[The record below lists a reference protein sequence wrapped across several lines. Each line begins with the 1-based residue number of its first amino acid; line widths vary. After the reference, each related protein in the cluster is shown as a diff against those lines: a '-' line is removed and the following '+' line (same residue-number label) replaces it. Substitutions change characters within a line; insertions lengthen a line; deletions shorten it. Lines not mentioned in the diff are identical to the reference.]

1 MLRGRDEEDRDAR
14 ILRAIWNRERAHGM
28 RPVWNPDARLRT
40 RKATHPLRMDQ
51 NNEREAMK
59 TRNGIEMVCA
69 RAEMRWQ
76 ACREIART
84 AGWCAAVRAMTL
96 GQAIQ

>member
-14 ILRAIWNRERAHGM
+14 LLRTRRNREGAQGM
-28 RPVWNPDARLRT
+28 RTVWNPDARIPPRPT
-40 RKATHPLRMDQ
+40 TNHLRMDQ

-76 ACREIART
+76 VCREIART

>member
-1 MLRGRDEEDRDAR
+1 
-14 ILRAIWNRERAHGM
+14 
-28 RPVWNPDARLRT
+28 
-40 RKATHPLRMDQ
+40 MDQ
-51 NNEREAMK
+51 NHEGETTMK

-84 AGWCAAVRAMTL
+84 AGWRAAVRAMAM
-96 GQAIQ
+96 GVE

>member
-1 MLRGRDEEDRDAR
+1 
-14 ILRAIWNRERAHGM
+14 
-28 RPVWNPDARLRT
+28 
-40 RKATHPLRMDQ
+40 MDQ
-51 NNEREAMK
+51 NHERETTMK

-76 ACREIART
+76 VCREIART
-84 AGWCAAVRAMTL
+84 AGWRAAVRAMTL

>member
-1 MLRGRDEEDRDAR
+1 
-14 ILRAIWNRERAHGM
+14 
-28 RPVWNPDARLRT
+28 
-40 RKATHPLRMDQ
+40 MDQ

-76 ACREIART
+76 MCREIART
-84 AGWCAAVRAMTL
+84 AGWCAAMRAMAM
-96 GQAIQ
+96 GVVA